1 MVTRWFALALAL
13 ALALTART
21 ATADRVKDLT
31 TVAGVRTNQLT
42 GYGLVVGLAG
52 TGDDASSPIVR
63 RTLAKA
69 LKRLDIAI
77 APEELRAKNVAAVMI
92 TAELP
97 PFARPGQAIDVVVSS
112 FGSAKSLAGGTLP
125 SWRRRSRVATRRPG
139 RWPRGRWR
147 SAAS

>member
-63 RTLAKA
+63 RSSSDMPPTSLLASIG
-69 LKRLDIAI
+69 R
-77 APEELRAKNVAAVMI
+77 
-92 TAELP
+92 
-97 PFARPGQAIDVVVSS
+97 
-112 FGSAKSLAGGTLP
+112 GSRGC
-125 SWRRRSRVATRRPG
+125 WRE
-139 RWPRGRWR
+139 
-147 SAAS
+147 